1 MHTAAS
7 LRRWRLCWASVSC
20 VLGFAVSSVLAWS
33 AFAAAGDYDA
43 SFGGDGVVH
52 TNFASDSGA
61 DVGAND
67 EAFGLA
73 LQSDGKL
80 VAVGRAAGSGGRFA
94 LARYDVNGTLDRT
107 FGND

>member
-1 MHTAAS
+1 MQTAAS
-7 LRRWRLCWASVSC
+7 PLRSRLRLLTAAA
-20 VLGFAVSSVLAWS
+20 VLAFAVSSVLAWS

-67 EAFGLA
+67 EAFGVA
-73 LQSDGKL
+73 IQSDGKL
-80 VAVGRAAGSGGRFA
+80 VAVGRAASSIRPSQA
-94 LARYDVNGTLDRT
+94 TEPSPRS
-107 FGND
+107 